1 MPTRATTASALPLLH
16 VRVQPR
22 ARSNEVVGWQG
33 DALRV
38 RVTAPPA
45 AGEANRAVTDLLAE
59 ALGVA
64 ASRIALVRGAASR
77 DKLFRIERLSPSAL
91 RARLSP
97 SPLRGEGRVRGAG

>member
-1 MPTRATTASALPLLH
+1 MPTRATAASEAPLLH

-22 ARSNEVVGWQG
+22 ARRNEVVGWQG

-45 AGEANRAVTDLLAE
+45 DGAANRAVADLLAG

-77 DKLFRIERLSPSAL
+77 DKLFRVERLSLDDL
-91 RARLSP
+91 RARLPLP
-97 SPLRGEGRVRGAG
+97 SGERAG